1 MSVSKLKSAIS
12 DAVRLI
18 SLWHNASLSITN
30 ILNNIEEIEKTFH
43 AVNRYHDSIFFSNN
57 NNDDDDDDQAFS
69 FTCNFKAAYSLL
81 SLRLHSENDNS
92 RHELKQYWRRFQDLC
107 VAIQKTLHDGIIK
120 LLEETQS
127 KLPNQIASQSMT
139 IILVEEVLSAQSI
152 LTAFVVEFA
161 RKRLLLQPI
170 LDGASSVYR

>member
-57 NNDDDDDDQAFS
+57 NNNGDDDQAFS
-69 FTCNFKAAYSLL
+69 FACNFKAAYSLL

-161 RKRLLLQPI
+161 RKRLLLQPV
-170 LDGASSVYR
+170 LDGASVYR